1 MPIELKAVGELEA
14 KAKLDQVIRDV
25 RGAEF
30 LRSMR
35 GAVLVLERDA
45 KLFAPVDTGRLKASI
60 TSEVR
65 QSGIGN
71 SMTVQGVVGT
81 VVKYAPYMEFGT
93 GTIVGRPPHR
103 PPPAA
108 LDVWAKRHGIAS
120 GFLVARAIAR
130 RGGLEPR
137 RYLARSL
144 EKNEQKIKDM
154 LGDGVTNIVLK

>member
-30 LRSMR
+30 LRAMR
-35 GAVLVLERDA
+35 GAILVLERDA

-65 QSGIGN
+65 SSGLG
-71 SMTVQGVVGT
+71 SSYSVAGVVGT
-81 VVKYAPYMEFGT
+81 NVSYAPYMEFGT

-103 PPPAA
+103 PPSSA
-108 LDVWAKRHGIAS
+108 LDVWARRHGIAS

-130 RGGLEPR
+130 KGGLEPR
-137 RYLARSL
+137 RFFQRSM
-144 EKNEQKIKDM
+144 EKNQQKVIDM
-154 LGDGVTNIVLK
+154 LGDGVTDIVLK